1 MKGRVDLL
9 VLLPHIEHDTLRG
22 GRRHAT
28 ALHRWPKVG
37 HGRAAQNTLIQY
49 VILLVTRG
57 GIQRDKERER
67 ERETSLVLLGVG
79 GEAAIDLGYDFYSR
93 LHVGRKMIV
102 KLERGRGHFLAVQQE
117 GRGALQLR
125 RVSLMA
131 IEALQG

>member
-49 VILLVTRG
+49 VIFLVTRG
-57 GIQRDKERER
+57 GNSKR
-67 ERETSLVLLGVG
+67 
-79 GEAAIDLGYDFYSR
+79 
-93 LHVGRKMIV
+93 
-102 KLERGRGHFLAVQQE
+102 
-117 GRGALQLR
+117 
-125 RVSLMA
+125 
-131 IEALQG
+131 